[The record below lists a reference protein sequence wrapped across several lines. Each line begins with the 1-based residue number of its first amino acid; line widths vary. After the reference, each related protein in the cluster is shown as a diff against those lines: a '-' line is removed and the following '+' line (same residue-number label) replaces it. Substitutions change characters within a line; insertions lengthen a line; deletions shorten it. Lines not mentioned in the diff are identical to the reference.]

1 MTTDQYRI
9 KASRGPRL
17 KLAPHEDSCDLKDVR
32 AYAEKCHRPLAV
44 DLFCCGGGLSLG
56 LEEAGFDV
64 ILGAD
69 LDKHAI
75 ETHSAHFGGV
85 SLQADLS
92 DSSEISRILNALEGV
107 DVSLVAGS
115 PPCQPFS
122 RAGSSKIRSLIQQG
136 IRSKEDERKDL
147 WKGFLKIVEGISPPL
162 VLMENVPDLVSGE
175 NSIVFRRIVE
185 ALEDLNYQVHTRILP
200 SWQYGVPQI
209 RHRLFIVGAKNGL
222 PFAWPKPA
230 RRDKPGVDE
239 AISDLPSI
247 AAGRI
252 NDGLP
257 YRRNGRPPTVLQ
269 RWFRRGQRRG
279 RGSIVYDHF
288 ARSVRQDDLQA
299 FRQMTSRTRYSDLP
313 EHLRRYTTDHFND
326 RYKRLDAKEPSR
338 TITAHI
344 ARDGYWYIHP
354 YEHRSLTVRE
364 AARIQS
370 FPDRFRFAGTPSN
383 AFRQIGEAV
392 PPLVARAVGRALL
405 HAITGT
411 KGTSARIIT
420 KELSKTLSQWIRQ
433 KHESELKAPWRMSK
447 TPWLILMGMAVL
459 ERKSTREKQTSWSY
473 YRDLWPD
480 PETYLSKKTTVD
492 RMVGGN
498 GKSSDLLDKIAR
510 IFSDAHPGEPSMR
523 IGPPSMSVD
532 RWNMAWTLAGKSS
545 NLRCTAPA
553 RRVAERVSGIKQ
565 SESLLAAQT
574 EMARLVGLH
583 DTGSAYAAVLEIG
596 EQFCRPKDPLCNE
609 CPIRKHCASFD
620 GRRSGRRLLERG

>member
-1 MTTDQYRI
+1 MTTDKYRI
-9 KASRGPRL
+9 KAFRGPRL
-17 KLAPHEDSCDLKDVR
+17 KLDPHDESCDLKDIS
-32 AYAEKCHRPLAV
+32 AYAKKCNGPLAV

-56 LEEAGFDV
+56 LEEAGFNV

-69 LDKHAI
+69 LDEYSI

-85 SLQADLS
+85 SLQANLS
-92 DSSEISRILNALEGV
+92 DSGAISKILAALEGIE
-107 DVSLVAGS
+107 VSLVAGS

-122 RAGSSKIRSLIQQG
+122 RAGSSKIRSLIRQG
-136 IRSKEDERKDL
+136 VRSEEDERKEL
-147 WKGFLKIVEGISPPL
+147 WKGFLRLVEGISPPL

-185 ALEDLNYQVHTRILP
+185 ALEDLNYDVHTRILP
-200 SWQYGVPQI
+200 SWQYGVPQL
-209 RHRLFIVGAKNGL
+209 RHRLFIVGTKGGL
-222 PFAWPKPA
+222 PFAWPKPD
-230 RRDKPGVDE
+230 RRDKPGVGE
-239 AISDLPSI
+239 AISDLPTI

-279 RGSIVYDHF
+279 RGSKVYDHF

-313 EHLRRYTTDHFND
+313 DHLRRYTTDHFND

-370 FPDRFRFAGTPSN
+370 FPDSFRFAGTPSN

-392 PPLVARAVGRALL
+392 PPLVARAVGRSLQN
-405 HAITGT
+405 AITYT
-411 KGTSARIIT
+411 RETSARIIT
-420 KELSKTLSQWIRQ
+420 KEISKALSQWIRQ
-433 KHESELKAPWRMSK
+433 KPVSELRAPWRMSK

-459 ERKSTREKQTSWSY
+459 ERKSTREKPTSWSY
-473 YRDLWPD
+473 YRDIWPD
-480 PETYLSKKTTVD
+480 PEAYLSDRTREDRIGRVD
-492 RMVGGN
+492 GR
-498 GKSSDLLDKIAR
+498 SHDLLGNIAR
-510 IFSDAHPGEPSMR
+510 AFVDAHPGEPS
-523 IGPPSMSVD
+523 IKVSPPSMSVD
-532 RWNMAWTLAGKSS
+532 RWKMAWTLAGKSS

-553 RRVAERVSGIKQ
+553 RRVAERVSGIKR

-583 DTGSAYAAVLEIG
+583 DTEAAYAAVLEIG
-596 EQFCRPKDPLCNE
+596 EQFCRPKDPLCVE
-609 CPIRKHCASFD
+609 CPIKEFCASYVE
-620 GRRSGRRLLERG
+620 RRASPQLFPRS

>member
-1 MTTDQYRI
+1 MTPNQYRI
-9 KASRGPRL
+9 KATRGPRL
-17 KLAPHEDSCDLKDVR
+17 VLDPHAESCGLEDIR
-32 AYAEKCHRPLAV
+32 AYAKKCNRPIAV

-69 LDKHAI
+69 LDKQAI

-92 DSSEISRILNALEGV
+92 DSGEISRILNALEGV

-136 IRSKEDERKDL
+136 IRSSEDERKDL
-147 WKGFLKIVEGISPPL
+147 WKGFLRIVEGISPPL
-162 VLMENVPDLVSGE
+162 ILMENVPDLASGE
-175 NSIVFRRIVE
+175 NSIVFRRIVD
-185 ALEDLNYQVHTRILP
+185 ALESLDYDVHTRILP
-200 SWQYGVPQI
+200 SWQYGVPQL
-209 RHRLFIVGAKNGL
+209 RHRLFIVGAKGGL
-222 PFAWPKPA
+222 PFAWPKA
-230 RRDKPGVDE
+230 DRTDKPGVEE
-239 AISDLPSI
+239 AISDLPMI
-247 AAGRI
+247 VAGRI

-279 RGSIVYDHF
+279 RGAKVFDHF

-299 FRQMTSRTRYSDLP
+299 FRQMTSKTRYSDLP
-313 EHLRRYTTDHFND
+313 DHLRRYTTDHFND

-354 YEHRSLTVRE
+354 HEHRSLTVRE

-370 FPDRFRFAGTPSN
+370 FPDSFRFAGSPSN

-405 HAITGT
+405 NAI
-411 KGTSARIIT
+411 TSARGISTRAKT
-420 KELSKTLSQWIRQ
+420 KDISRALSRWIRQ
-433 KHESELKAPWRMSK
+433 KPESELIAPWRMSK

-459 ERKSTREKQTSWSY
+459 ERKSTREKPTSWSY
-473 YRDLWPD
+473 YKGIWPD
-480 PETYLSKKTTVD
+480 PEAYLSD
-492 RMVGGN
+492 RTREDRIGPVN
-498 GKSSDLLDKIAR
+498 GRFHDLLDNIAR
-510 IFSDAHPGEPSMR
+510 AFADAHPNEPSMQVT
-523 IGPPSMSVD
+523 PPSMSVD
-532 RWNMAWTLAGKSS
+532 RWKMAWTLAGKSS

-553 RRVAERVSGIKQ
+553 RRVAERVAGIKH

-583 DTGSAYAAVLEIG
+583 DTEASYAAVLEIG
-596 EQFCRPKDPLCNE
+596 EQFCRRRNPLCAK
-609 CPIRKHCASFD
+609 CPIKEYCASYD
-620 GRRSGRRLLERG
+620 ERRATPQLFP